1 MTHIVVMGA
10 GSWGSAIA
18 TALMRAKQQNSKTK
32 QVTVLARRQESVDAL
47 AEGRCLY
54 SQKSPAMSI
63 AATTDP
69 TCLDDADLIFVA
81 TPVVANQAN
90 FLMIHDRQNNPQ
102 KNENQNQRLATIVL
116 CAKGIGKAD
125 DGNAVLLTELAA
137 TILPAHQL
145 AVFSDPALQMKCLP
159 GCLPHW

>member
-18 TALMRAKQQNSKTK
+18 TALMRAKQQNGKTN

-54 SQKSPAMSI
+54 LPKNPPAMSI

-69 TCLDDADLIFVA
+69 ACLDDADLIFVA
-81 TPVVANQAN
+81 TP
-90 FLMIHDRQNNPQ
+90 
-102 KNENQNQRLATIVL
+102 
-116 CAKGIGKAD
+116 CCGKSSKLSD
-125 DGNAVLLTELAA
+125 DT
-137 TILPAHQL
+137 
-145 AVFSDPALQMKCLP
+145 
-159 GCLPHW
+159 